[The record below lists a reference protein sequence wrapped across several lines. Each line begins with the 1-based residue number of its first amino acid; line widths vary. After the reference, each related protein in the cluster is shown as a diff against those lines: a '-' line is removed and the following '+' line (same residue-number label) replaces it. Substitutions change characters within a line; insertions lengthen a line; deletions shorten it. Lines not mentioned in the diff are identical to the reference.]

1 MVGGYMKA
9 HTQRN
14 QEAQLS
20 LLEVK
25 DGSPTSKAVINSST
39 SGWIGRRSNAGGGWN
54 LDTFQRP

>member
-1 MVGGYMKA
+1 MKA
-9 HTQRN
+9 HTQHGNR
-14 QEAQLS
+14 EAQLS

-25 DGSPTSKAVINSST
+25 DDSPTSKAVINSNT